1 MVISLGGSDVKNYGC
16 TSVYV
21 ENCYFNVGDF
31 LSGKKRRGNAIAI
44 SGNGGFIDISDL
56 ILGSGCG
63 CDLLTYHTYAQG
75 VEINV

>member
-1 MVISLGGSDVKNYGC
+1 MVIQKGDSDVKNYGC

-21 ENCYFNVGDF
+21 EDCYLNVGDF
-31 LSGKKRRGNAIAI
+31 LWGKKRRGNAIVI

-56 ILGSGCG
+56 ILGSGSD